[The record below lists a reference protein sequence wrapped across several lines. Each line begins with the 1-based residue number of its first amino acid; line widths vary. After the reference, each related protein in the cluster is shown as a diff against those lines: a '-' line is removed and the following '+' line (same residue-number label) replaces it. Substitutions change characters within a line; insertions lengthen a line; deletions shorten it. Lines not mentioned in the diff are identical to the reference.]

1 MTQAGLISKVDKP
14 GKKNETAPS
23 MRFMFTL
30 NANED
35 LTGTYSLKRL
45 FVFRSAVIF
54 SELAV
59 IALAIYALNVMLP
72 VYPMLM
78 VIGLYALFNGYVLLR
93 LRRDAYASSNEFFL
107 HLVVD
112 VLALAALLYFAG
124 GSSNPFVSLFLLPLV
139 IVAATLPKRYVWAM
153 AAVTLGCYSLL
164 MIINVP
170 MNQEMAGHQHHA
182 AQQASSFSLHV
193 LGMWFSFLLG
203 VGLIL
208 FFVVSMADALRQRD
222 LKLAEAREQN
232 LRDEHMVALGTLATG
247 AAHELGTP
255 LSTMA
260 VVTKEMENDYSQQ
273 PEIVE
278 KVKILRSQVD
288 RCKTA
293 IGQISA
299 SAGQIKAES
308 GQQKSVEAYL
318 RNSVVRWQE
327 MHPASSIELDLTGSD
342 PAPFIV
348 VDTTLNQ
355 AIINLLN
362 NAAEASK
369 EKIRLSATWTECTL
383 HIEVRDFGEGFSQA
397 ALEELGKPFFT
408 TKKDGHGL
416 GFYLAQS
423 VVRRLGG
430 EVTYG
435 NHEEG
440 GAYTCIDLPL
450 QKLMV
455 GLNNEQ

>member
-1 MTQAGLISKVDKP
+1 MKSL
-14 GKKNETAPS
+14 
-23 MRFMFTL
+23 FTL
-30 NANED
+30 NAGED
-35 LTGTYSLKRL
+35 LTATYNLKRL

-54 SELAV
+54 SELAA
-59 IALAIYALNVMLP
+59 ILLAVYALNVILP
-72 VYPMLM
+72 MQSMLM
-78 VIGLYALFNGYVLLR
+78 VIAIYAAFNGYVLLR
-93 LRRDAYASSNEFFL
+93 LKKDPGTSAAEFFL

-170 MNQEMAGHQHHA
+170 MDQEMAGHHHHA
-182 AQQASSFSLHV
+182 MQQSSSFSLHV

-232 LRDEHMVALGTLATG
+232 LRDEHMVALGTLAAG

-260 VVTKEMENDYSQQ
+260 VLTKEMQNDYEQQ
-273 PEIVE
+273 SEIVE
-278 KVKILRSQVD
+278 KVKILRSQVE

-318 RNSVVRWQE
+318 QESVYRWQE
-327 MHPASSIELDLTGSD
+327 THPVSTIEFSLDGSD
-342 PAPFIV
+342 PAPVIV

-355 AIINLLN
+355 AILNLLN
-362 NAAEASK
+362 NAAEASR
-369 EKIRLSATWTECTL
+369 EKIELHAAWTEEEL

-397 ALEELGKPFFT
+397 ALAELGKPFFT

-435 NHEEG
+435 NREEG
-440 GAYTCIDLPL
+440 GAFTRIDLPL
-450 QKLMV
+450 QKLRV
-455 GLNNEQ
+455 EPAHGKRSGVSHEQ